1 MFNPADIQTGM
12 TARDRDGENLG
23 LVVSVDAAGFVI
35 EKGGFFHRDY
45 RVAFSDVSDIDR
57 DDVYL
62 REDLAS
68 LPGVRTDVLEAR
80 GETARHVALYHDA
93 TGALGV
99 APLDRVRTHADTEVA
114 LAAGEDDV
122 PQGVLVGRPSEHSED
137 EASGRRAGTP
147 SEGDS
152 HTRR

>member
-1 MFNPADIQTGM
+1 MPVWLPGGWPMPERAGHAQLSSQQVEHLTWEAGVFNPADIQKGM

-23 LVVSVDAAGFVI
+23 LIVSVDEMGFLI
-35 EKGGFFHRDY
+35 EKGSYFPRDH

-68 LPGVRTDVLEAR
+68 LPGVRPDVLEAR
-80 GETARHVALYHDA
+80 GEAARHAVLHHDA

-99 APLDRVRTHADTEVA
+99 IPGDLDR
-114 LAAGEDDV
+114 
-122 PQGVLVGRPSEHSED
+122 
-137 EASGRRAGTP
+137 
-147 SEGDS
+147 
-152 HTRR
+152 

>member
-1 MFNPADIQTGM
+1 M

-35 EKGGFFHRDY
+35 EKGGFFHRDC

-68 LPGVRTDVLEAR
+68 LPGVRPDVLEAR
-80 GETARHVALYHDA
+80 GETARHAALYHDV
-93 TGALGV
+93 TGALVGV
-99 APLDRVRTHADTEVA
+99 APVDRVRSRADGGAVA
-114 LAAGEDDV
+114 LAAGDDDV
-122 PQGVLVGRPSEHSED
+122 PQGVLVGRPAEHAEERRLEPED
-137 EASGRRAGTP
+137 NPSGRHAGPP

>member
-1 MFNPADIQTGM
+1 MFNPADIQQGM

-23 LVVSVDAAGFVI
+23 LIVSVDATGFVI

-45 RVAFSDVSDIDR
+45 WMAFSDVSDIDR

-68 LPGVRTDVLEAR
+68 LPGVRPDVLVAR
-80 GETARHVALYHDA
+80 GETARHGGAMYHDA
-93 TGALGV
+93 TGALSF
-99 APLDRVRTHADTEVA
+99 APVDRGPLHAEGEVA

-122 PQGVLVGRPSEHSED
+122 PQGVLVGRPSEHSE
-137 EASGRRAGTP
+137 ERRAGPP
-147 SEGDS
+147 SKGDS